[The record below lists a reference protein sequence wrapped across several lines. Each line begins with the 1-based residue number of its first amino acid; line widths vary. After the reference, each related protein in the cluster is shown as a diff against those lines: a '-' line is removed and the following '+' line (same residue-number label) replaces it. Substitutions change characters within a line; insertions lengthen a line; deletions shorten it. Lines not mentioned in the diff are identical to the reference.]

1 METEDAPTKNVW
13 FAGFASHPVTGKTY
27 SIAVMIE
34 RGDFGGTTCAPLV
47 REFFDRFFPDMGPED
62 EEVSEEDGVEN

>member
-1 METEDAPTKNVW
+1 
-13 FAGFASHPVTGKTY
+13 
-27 SIAVMIE
+27 MIE